1 MKVGLLEGKMGE
13 LRNKKKYYDAEMK
26 VKLPKYLYEYVKKR
40 AKEKNITVSEWVR
53 DLLFE
58 TSKWDQ
64 I

>member
-1 MKVGLLEGKMGE
+1 MGE